1 MISNRKGIILAGG
14 HATRLRPA
22 TTVISKQLLPIYD
35 KPMIYYPL
43 STLMSIG
50 IKDILII
57 SDPNNLKLFKS
68 LLGNGKKYGVNFK
81 YAVQKKPRGLA
92 DALLVGEKF
101 LNNSCSALILGDN
114 IFYGSNLEKILKS
127 TSLKNE
133 STIFGYP
140 VKDPQRYG
148 VAKFNKKNKL
158 IKIIEK
164 PKKPPSNLAIPGL
177 YFYDEEAP
185 KIAKKINPSKRGE
198 LEISD
203 LNNFYIKNKKMNI
216 VELNKEM
223 TWLDTGTF
231 ESYYDAC
238 EFVKVLQNRQG
249 VLIFSPELIAYKNG
263 WISKK
268 ELIKISK
275 NYPNNYGKILKS
287 I

>member
-223 TWLDTGTF
+223 TWLDTGTL

>member
-1 MISNRKGIILAGG
+1 MISDRKGIILAGG

-127 TSLKNE
+127 ASLKNG

-231 ESYYDAC
+231 ESYYDAS

-275 NYPNNYGKILKS
+275 NYPNNYGKILKF